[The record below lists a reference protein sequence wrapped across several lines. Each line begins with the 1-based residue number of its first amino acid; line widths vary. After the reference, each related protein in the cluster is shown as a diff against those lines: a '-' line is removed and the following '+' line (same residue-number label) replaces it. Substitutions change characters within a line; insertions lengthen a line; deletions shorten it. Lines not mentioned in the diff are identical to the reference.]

1 MEMTTQKKPSANILI
16 PTQEEKPKNE
26 QNIISKMIALAR
38 LVLVLDEI
46 TFIENECEIDLSNA
60 REYLQDTIS
69 DLAREI
75 VKNIE
80 E

>member
-1 MEMTTQKKPSANILI
+1 MTTQKKPSANILI

-26 QNIISKMIALAR
+26 QNIISKMVALAR
-38 LVLVLDEI
+38 LILVLDEI

>member
-1 MEMTTQKKPSANILI
+1 MTTQKKPSANILI
-16 PTQEEKPKNE
+16 PVEEKPKNE
-26 QNIISKMIALAR
+26 QNIISKMVALAR